1 MQDLNRVV
9 GESPAPRKRERRDF
23 WSYLVVG
30 LVGAII
36 GGFLVLGIAPQIL
49 LHRAGLL
56 NVGALPIGQNQD
68 PGGESGTGSDGIVK
82 VLQVVGDPW
91 EVVAHAAEKVSPAVV
106 AIVNKTTASDFFGRQ
121 YVTDTSGSGLIITE
135 DGYIVTNHHVVEN
148 SRGIWVSLADGRTL
162 PAEIVGSDKATDL
175 AVIKVDAENLPTGSF
190 GDSDKLRPGELAIA
204 IGNPLGVEFNRAVT
218 AGVVSGLNRVLST
231 GEFSMRLIQT
241 DAVINPG
248 NSGGP
253 LVNANGEVIGLNS
266 AKIARTAV
274 EGMGFA
280 IPSNQVK
287 RIAQE
292 IMETGRVRRAQVG
305 VRLLDKET
313 ANIYASDIKIEN
325 GLYVYEAIP
334 GLPAAKAGLRSGDFI
349 LRVDGTVTNTFSTF
363 QAILSE
369 KSPGDTI
376 VLTVLR
382 GNTEIEIPVVL
393 AEAQT

>member
-1 MQDLNRVV
+1 MQDFNESAM
-9 GESPAPRKRERRDF
+9 GSPAPGRRQHREF

-56 NVGALPIGQNQD
+56 TLGDPTVGRSQEPGQD
-68 PGGESGTGSDGIVK
+68 PSNVVP
-82 VLQVVGDPW
+82 VLQVSGDPW
-91 EVVAHAAEKVSPAVV
+91 KVVAHAAEKVSPAVV

-121 YVTDTSGSGLIITE
+121 YLTDTSGSGLIITQ

-162 PAEIVGSDKATDL
+162 PARLVGSDKATDL
-175 AVIKVDAENLPTGSF
+175 AVIKVEATNLPTGSF
-190 GDSDKLRPGELAIA
+190 GDSEKIRPGELAVA
-204 IGNPLGVEFNRAVT
+204 IGNPLGVEFNRTVT
-218 AGVVSGLNRVLST
+218 AGVVSGLDRVLST

-253 LVNANGEVIGLNS
+253 LVNADGEVIGLNS
-266 AKIARTAV
+266 SKISRTAV

-280 IPSNQVK
+280 IPSNQVR
-287 RIAQE
+287 RIANE

-305 VRLLDKET
+305 VRLMDKET
-313 ANIYASDIKIEN
+313 ADVYAADIKIDK
-325 GLYVYEAIP
+325 GLYVYEAIS
-334 GLPAAKAGLRSGDFI
+334 GLPGAKAGLRKGDFI
-349 LRVDGTVTNTFSTF
+349 LKVDGTVTNSFSTF

-382 GNTEIEIPVVL
+382 GNAEIEITVVL
-393 AEAQT
+393 AEAES